1 VTTNN
6 WQAMAQARGLEI
18 PAAEWGRIAPALD
31 ALEQS
36 FRPLAAHLPPELE
49 PSFVFR
55 AEEDSQ

>member
-1 VTTNN
+1 MTKN

-18 PAAEWGRIAPALD
+18 PAAEWDRIAPALD
-31 ALEQS
+31 ALERA

-49 PSFVFR
+49 PPLLFR

>member
-18 PAAEWGRIAPALD
+18 PAAELERIAPALD
-31 ALEQS
+31 ALEQA
-36 FRPLAAHLPPELE
+36 FRPLADRLPPELE
-49 PSFVFR
+49 PSFLFR